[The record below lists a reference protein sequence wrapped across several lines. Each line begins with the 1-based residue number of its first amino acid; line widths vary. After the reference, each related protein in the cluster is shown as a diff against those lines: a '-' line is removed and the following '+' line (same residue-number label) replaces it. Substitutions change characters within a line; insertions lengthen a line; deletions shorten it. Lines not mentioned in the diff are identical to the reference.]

1 MKIKFVTLIAATIT
15 LGLSAAAFADSNAM
29 GNMQMDGMKMDST
42 SAASNA
48 ADLSDA
54 TVEKVDSASGM
65 ITLKHAALANIH
77 MPAMTMAYKAKDAQM
92 VKQAIVGEKVKVK
105 VENVGNTLEI
115 TTLEKAQ

>member
-1 MKIKFVTLIAATIT
+1 MKIKLATLIAATFS
-15 LGLSAAAFADSNAM
+15 LSLSAAAFADSNM
-29 GNMQMDGMKMDST
+29 GNMKMDGMKMDAT
-42 SAASNA
+42 SSSAKA

-65 ITLKHAALANIH
+65 ITLKHSALANIN

-92 VKQAIVGEKVKVK
+92 VKQAAVGEKVKVK